1 MGVELDHIGTGQTR
15 CAALMVDGGF
25 SHDRARA
32 FVPYFV
38 STPCELVTVVDVDF
52 PHAAPSAATTYCAFG
67 CAATWRERLNEGRRK
82 KNGHRKF
89 VGARW
94 GG

>member
-25 SHDRARA
+25 SHDLARA

-38 STPCELVTVVDVDF
+38 SKPCEQVTVVDVDF
-52 PHAAPSAATTYCAFG
+52 P
-67 CAATWRERLNEGRRK
+67 
-82 KNGHRKF
+82 
-89 VGARW
+89 ARISLSRHDILSLW
-94 GG
+94 TRGDIGL